1 MRTRRRPSRPAASS
15 RPLRVAIVGRPNV
28 GKSTLFNRLAGRKLA
43 IVDDTPGVTRDWRE
57 SDARLGD
64 LDFTAIDTAGLEDAT
79 EGLEARMSRQSEAA
93 LSRADVA
100 LFLIDARAGL
110 TPTDRHFAAWL
121 RRTGV
126 PAIVVANKCE
136 GHHGESGRLEAF
148 ALGLGEPIAVSAEH
162 GEGLSELYDALRA
175 LRPHPRKDE
184 DEDAAWDSRDEAPDD
199 SSDDRQDR
207 PLQLA
212 IVGRPNAGKSTLVNR
227 LLGEERMLTGP
238 EPGITRDSIATL
250 WTWRDKKVRL
260 VDTAGLRRRAKVIEK
275 LESLSVADTL
285 NTIRFAEV
293 VVLVV
298 DATHPF
304 EKQDLSLA
312 HMVEEEGRALIIAVN
327 KWDLVEDRQAAMRAL
342 RETLEN
348 SLTQIRGVAMIA
360 CSALDGTNLDKL
372 MEAAFAAHAAWNRK
386 LTTSELNRWLAAV
399 TGSHPPPISQGRA
412 IRIRYMTQ
420 IKTRPPTFLLF
431 VNKPADLPRGYMR
444 YLVNQLREVFGLD
457 GVPIRLQTKKG
468 GNPYAGKKRT
478 KSEMRTMSRAHGKR
492 R

>member
-1 MRTRRRPSRPAASS
+1 MSS
-15 RPLRVAIVGRPNV
+15 RSFRVAIVGRPNV

-57 SDARLGD
+57 ADARLGD
-64 LDFTAIDTAGLEDAT
+64 LDFIAIDTAGLEDSS

-93 LSRADVA
+93 LARADAA

-136 GHHGESGRLEAF
+136 GGAGEAGRLEAF
-148 ALGLGEPIAVSAEH
+148 ALGLGEPLAVSAEH

-175 LRPHPRKDE
+175 LCPAPPRGEAEDE
-184 DEDAAWDSRDEAPDD
+184 DEDAPEDARDQA
-199 SSDDRQDR
+199 SAR

-212 IVGRPNAGKSTLVNR
+212 VIGRPNAGKSTLVNR

-238 EPGITRDSIATL
+238 EPGITRDAIATL
-250 WTWRDKKVRL
+250 WTWRGQKVRL
-260 VDTAGLRRRAKVIEK
+260 VDTAGLRRKARVVEK

-285 NTIRFAEV
+285 RTIGFAEV

-304 EKQDLSLA
+304 EKQDLMLA
-312 HMVEEEGRALIIAVN
+312 HMVEEEGRALVIAVN
-327 KWDLVEDRQAAMRAL
+327 KWDLVEDRQAVMRDLHNAL
-342 RETLEN
+342 ET
-348 SLTQIRGVAMIA
+348 SLTQIRGVAMVT
-360 CSALDGTNLDKL
+360 CSALAGTNLDKL
-372 MEAAFAAHAAWNRK
+372 MEAAFAAHATWNRK
-386 LTTSELNRWLAAV
+386 ISTADLNRWLGAV

-420 IKTRPPTFLLF
+420 TKTRPPTFLLF
-431 VNKPADLPRGYMR
+431 VNKPADLPRDYMR
-444 YLVNQLREVFGLD
+444 YLVNQLREAFALD
-457 GVPIRLQTKKG
+457 GVPIRLQTRKG
-468 GNPYAGKKRT
+468 ENPYAGKKRG
-478 KSEMRTMSRAHGKR
+478 KEEMRAMSRAHGKR

>member
-1 MRTRRRPSRPAASS
+1 MRTRPSRPAKKPP
-15 RPLRVAIVGRPNV
+15 RMLRVAIVGRPNV

-57 SDARLGD
+57 ADARLGD
-64 LDFTAIDTAGLEDAT
+64 LDFIVIDTAGLEDAT

-93 LSRADVA
+93 LSHTDIA

-136 GHHGESGRLEAF
+136 GGQGESGRLEAF

-162 GEGLSELYDALRA
+162 GEGLSELYDALREI
-175 LRPHPRKDE
+175 RPAPPGDDDE
-184 DEDAAWDSRDEAPDD
+184 DEVAPEDSRGEYT
-199 SSDDRQDR
+199 DR

-212 IVGRPNAGKSTLVNR
+212 IIGRPNAGKSTLVNR

-250 WTWRDKKVRL
+250 WTWRGKKVRL
-260 VDTAGLRRRAKVIEK
+260 VDTAGLRRRAKVSER
-275 LESLSVADTL
+275 LESLSAADTL
-285 NTIRFAEV
+285 RTVRFAEV

-304 EKQDLSLA
+304 EKQDLALA

-327 KWDLVEDRQAAMRAL
+327 KWDLVEDRQAAMQDL
-342 RETLEN
+342 RN
-348 SLTQIRGVAMIA
+348 AVDSSLTQIRGVAMIT
-360 CSALDGTNLDKL
+360 CSALAGTNLDTL
-372 MEAAFAAHAAWNRK
+372 MEAAFAAHATWNRK
-386 LTTSELNRWLAAV
+386 LSTSELNRWLGAV

-420 IKTRPPTFLLF
+420 VKTRPPTFLLF

-444 YLVNQLREVFGLD
+444 YLVNQLRETFGLD

-468 GNPYAGKKRT
+468 ENPYAGKKRT
-478 KSEMRTMSRAHGKR
+478 KDEMRAMSRAHGKR